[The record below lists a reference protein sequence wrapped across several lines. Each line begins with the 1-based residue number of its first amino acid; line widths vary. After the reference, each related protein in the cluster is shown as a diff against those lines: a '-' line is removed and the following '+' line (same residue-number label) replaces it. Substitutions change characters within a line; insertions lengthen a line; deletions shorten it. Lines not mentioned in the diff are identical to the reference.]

1 MHSLMM
7 FQGKIKEL
15 CQDIHNLLGNKK
27 IIEYFLKD
35 VEYKNAS
42 FLKMNPI
49 LSIRS
54 IQLYLGTGEIILY
67 RLMYLKKQIMIP

>member
-35 VEYKNAS
+35 VEFKNAS

-49 LSIRS
+49 LSIRT
-54 IQLYLGTGEIILY
+54 IQLYLGTGEIILH
-67 RLMYLKKQIMIP
+67 RLMHLKK

>member
-1 MHSLMM
+1 M

-35 VEYKNAS
+35 VEFKNAS
-42 FLKMNPI
+42 FLKMNLI
-49 LSIRS
+49 LSIRT
-54 IQLYLGTGEIILY
+54 IQLYLGTGEIILH
-67 RLMYLKKQIMIP
+67 RLMHLKK

>member
-1 MHSLMM
+1 MM

-35 VEYKNAS
+35 VEFKKGIFFKNESNFINQDYSALPWNRWNHFAS
-42 FLKMNPI
+42 INAPKKINYDPLKAI
-49 LSIRS
+49 
-54 IQLYLGTGEIILY
+54 
-67 RLMYLKKQIMIP
+67 

>member
-35 VEYKNAS
+35 VEFKNAF

-49 LSIRS
+49 LSIRT
-54 IQLYLGTGEIILY
+54 IQLYLGTGEIILHQ
-67 RLMYLKKQIMIP
+67 LMHLKKNL

>member
-35 VEYKNAS
+35 VEFKKGIFFKNESNFINQDYSA
-42 FLKMNPI
+42 LPWN
-49 LSIRS
+49 R
-54 IQLYLGTGEIILY
+54 
-67 RLMYLKKQIMIP
+67 

>member
-1 MHSLMM
+1 M

-35 VEYKNAS
+35 VEFKKDIFFKNESNFINQDYSA
-42 FLKMNPI
+42 LPWN
-49 LSIRS
+49 R
-54 IQLYLGTGEIILY
+54 
-67 RLMYLKKQIMIP
+67 